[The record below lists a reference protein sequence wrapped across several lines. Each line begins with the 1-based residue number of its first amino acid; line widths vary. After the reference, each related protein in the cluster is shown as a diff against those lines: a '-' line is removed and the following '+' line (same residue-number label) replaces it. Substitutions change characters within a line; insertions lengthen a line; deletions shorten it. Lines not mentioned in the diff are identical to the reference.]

1 MFVPEGEGVRELVGM
16 IEDFELSVGE
26 VYQFERVGFARL
38 VKINNEVAEL
48 VWLHN

>member
-1 MFVPEGEGVRELVGM
+1 MIVREGEEVRELAGV
-16 IEDFELSVGE
+16 IEDFDLKLGE

-38 VKINNEVAEL
+38 VDISNEVAEL